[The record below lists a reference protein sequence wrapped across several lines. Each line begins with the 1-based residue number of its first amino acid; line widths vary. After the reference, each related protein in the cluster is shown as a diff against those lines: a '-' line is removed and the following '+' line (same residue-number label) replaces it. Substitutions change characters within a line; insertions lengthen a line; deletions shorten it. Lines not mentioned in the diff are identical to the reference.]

1 MTKALFI
8 NGSPR
13 KNGNTSQLLKR
24 AMDGAREAGAEVEL
38 VNLYDRNLNYKGCMS
53 CFACKIKGGK
63 KGVCSFKD
71 DLLPILQKAVEADV
85 LVCGSPNYCGY
96 PSAALRAFME
106 RMEFP
111 AVNYSDYSKPV
122 VLKRICSA
130 TIYTMNCPNEEV
142 YRQMNYHVL
151 MDSAAQQLG
160 VFGPTEILYSYD
172 TYQFS
177 NYDCY
182 ESDADRE
189 LSAAKGG
196 IHALT
201 HALAVSLA
209 GKVRVNSISPGWIDT
224 AYTVY
229 EGPDAIQQPVGR
241 VGNPLDIAN
250 MVLYLC
256 SDKAGFITGEN
267 ICIDGGMTKQMI
279 YHGDCGWTLKQTDK

>member
-1 MTKALFI
+1 MKALFI

-13 KNGNTSQLLKR
+13 KNGNTAQLLKR

-53 CFACKIKGGK
+53 CFACKLKGGK

-71 DLLPILQKAVEADV
+71 DLQPILQKAVEADV

-111 AVNYSDYSKPV
+111 TVNYSDYSKPV

-142 YRQMNYHVL
+142 YRQMNYPIL
-151 MDSAAQQLG
+151 MDTSAKQLA
-160 VFGPTEILYSYD
+160 VFGPTEILCSYD

-177 NYDCY
+177 NYDRYDAATFSEAHKAEVRDTQFPIDLEKAY
-182 ESDADRE
+182 ELGKR
-189 LSAAKGG
+189 LVITVKG
-196 IHALT
+196 
-201 HALAVSLA
+201 
-209 GKVRVNSISPGWIDT
+209 
-224 AYTVY
+224 
-229 EGPDAIQQPVGR
+229 
-241 VGNPLDIAN
+241 
-250 MVLYLC
+250 
-256 SDKAGFITGEN
+256 
-267 ICIDGGMTKQMI
+267 
-279 YHGDCGWTLKQTDK
+279 

>member
-13 KNGNTSQLLKR
+13 KNGNTAQLLKR

-71 DLLPILQKAVEADV
+71 DLQPILQKTVEADV

-106 RMEFP
+106 RMDFP
-111 AVNYSDYSKPV
+111 TVNYSDYSKPV

-151 MDSAAQQLG
+151 MDTSAQQLG
-160 VFGPTEILYSYD
+160 VFGPTEILRSFD
-172 TYQFS
+172 TYQFP
-177 NYDCY
+177 NYDRY
-182 ESDADRE
+182 DAATFD
-189 LSAAKGG
+189 A
-196 IHALT
+196 T
-201 HALAVSLA
+201 HKAEVRDTQFPNDMEKAYKL
-209 GKVRVNSISPGWIDT
+209 GKRLVERCH
-224 AYTVY
+224 
-229 EGPDAIQQPVGR
+229 E
-241 VGNPLDIAN
+241 
-250 MVLYLC
+250 
-256 SDKAGFITGEN
+256 
-267 ICIDGGMTKQMI
+267 
-279 YHGDCGWTLKQTDK
+279 

>member
-1 MTKALFI
+1 MVKALFI

-13 KNGNTSQLLKR
+13 KNGNTAQLLKR

-38 VNLYDRNLNYKGCMS
+38 VNLGCMS
-53 CFACKIKGGK
+53 CFACKLKGGK

-71 DLLPILQKAVEADV
+71 DLQPILQKAVEADV

-142 YRQMNYHVL
+142 YRQMNYPIL
-151 MDSAAQQLG
+151 MDTSAKQLA
-160 VFGPTEILYSYD
+160 VFGPTEILCSYD

-177 NYDCY
+177 NYDRYDAATFSEAHKAEVRETQFPIDLEKAY
-182 ESDADRE
+182 E
-189 LSAAKGG
+189 L
-196 IHALT
+196 
-201 HALAVSLA
+201 
-209 GKVRVNSISPGWIDT
+209 GKRLVKKCTEV
-224 AYTVY
+224 
-229 EGPDAIQQPVGR
+229 
-241 VGNPLDIAN
+241 
-250 MVLYLC
+250 
-256 SDKAGFITGEN
+256 
-267 ICIDGGMTKQMI
+267 
-279 YHGDCGWTLKQTDK
+279 

>member
-13 KNGNTSQLLKR
+13 KNGNTAQLLKR

-38 VNLYDRNLNYKGCMS
+38 VNLYDRSLNYKGCMS
-53 CFACKIKGGK
+53 CFACKLKGGK

-71 DLLPILQKAVEADV
+71 DLQPILQKAVEADV

-111 AVNYSDYSKPV
+111 AVNYSDYSKTV

-142 YRQMNYHVL
+142 YRQMNYPIL
-151 MDSAAQQLG
+151 MDTSAQQLG
-160 VFGPTEILYSYD
+160 VFGPTEILCSYD

-177 NYDCY
+177 NYDRYDAATFSEPHKAEVRDTQFPVDLEKAY
-182 ESDADRE
+182 ELGKR
-189 LSAAKGG
+189 LVAKCKE
-196 IHALT
+196 
-201 HALAVSLA
+201 S
-209 GKVRVNSISPGWIDT
+209 
-224 AYTVY
+224 
-229 EGPDAIQQPVGR
+229 
-241 VGNPLDIAN
+241 
-250 MVLYLC
+250 
-256 SDKAGFITGEN
+256 
-267 ICIDGGMTKQMI
+267 
-279 YHGDCGWTLKQTDK
+279 